1 MASTE
6 EMVLYYESGSTPCMS
21 IMLALEEKG
30 VSYTKKEVNTEKD
43 EDIAMLEEVADRDE
57 APFHKTAM
65 ALRFYCDLNM
75 ICVTFDFTLGMS
87 YKTICSES
95 NPYLTCSTLQPPALL
110 HGDNVLFDEVVP
122 ACLYL
127 EKVFGNNRLIPEGA
141 AQRAH
146 VIKRMLQAQKIGV
159 GDTCIDEY
167 WEDDD
172 EEEGDDDMDEE
183 KADALDEKED
193 KEELAEELEHWEFYL
208 KQGTYIAGSEFTMAD
223 CVFIPV
229 LTYLVTNG
237 LDLTKKYPLLHKYYT
252 LVSDASFLV
261 ISKTFSHKFATSTK
275 AKHPICFHNLPLRRK
290 FHAESFFP

>member
-43 EDIAMLEEVADRDE
+43 EDVAMLEEVADRDE
-57 APFHKTAM
+57 
-65 ALRFYCDLNM
+65 
-75 ICVTFDFTLGMS
+75 
-87 YKTICSES
+87 
-95 NPYLTCSTLQPPALL
+95 PPALL

-127 EKVFGNNRLIPEGA
+127 DKFFGNNRLIPEGA
-141 AQRAH
+141 APRAH

-172 EEEGDDDMDEE
+172 EDDDDDDMDEE

-252 LVSDASFLV
+252 LIKERPSVVEVGKYHTIDEEGIF
-261 ISKTFSHKFATSTK
+261 KEMPATGVLGGLGDK
-275 AKHPICFHNLPLRRK
+275 VKG
-290 FHAESFFP
+290 FFGKLGKK